1 MADVKPILVRF
12 PAAIAT
18 LLDEHVAAIGAP
30 SRNAAIV
37 DLVTRQL
44 AAGVP
49 LEAAGSP
56 GMASGPEGHPNG
68 NGTSS
73 APSGLDGDPTCVG
86 VSPGP
91 VAAEGASKADA
102 PSTVSTPARLVG
114 TEAPSHCVHGK
125 DSGAWCYACG
135 DRVP

>member
-91 VAAEGASKADA
+91 EGAEGASKAE
-102 PSTVSTPARLVG
+102 PLRTVPRRDPAG
-114 TEAPSHCVHGK
+114 TGAPSHCAHGK
-125 DSGAWCYACG
+125 ESGAFCYPCG
-135 DRVP
+135 ARVP